1 MKKESAAG
9 QGRGKKLQTISSTLR
24 LPRLL
29 NDVVRAIAFNH
40 DMSKQEIIQSM
51 IEYILNVPGE
61 QERWERRL
69 KSAPKYVTI
78 YIDK

>member
-1 MKKESAAG
+1 MPNQSGEGK
-9 QGRGKKLQTISSTLR
+9 GRSKKLPTISSTLR
-24 LPRLL
+24 LPRPL

-40 DMSKQEIIQSM
+40 DMSKQEVIQSM
-51 IEYILNVPGE
+51 IEYILHTPGE
-61 QERWERRL
+61 QEKWERRL